1 MKLDA
6 RHLEIIA
13 AIVENGGLTEGA
25 EALGKSQPSVSR
37 TVAMLEARVGAR
49 LFEKNRR
56 PLQPTDLCLA
66 LAVEGRKVLAANQ
79 TASALVRRYIDGKS
93 GVVRVGGTPFFMDG
107 VISAMIAEFQRAYP
121 EIRIEQ
127 SYAYAADLSRQLDS
141 NALDVAICPMDPAA
155 LPEKLAFSALLDGR
169 NVIACSPTHPLAG
182 KSSLRLTEIAPYPW
196 IAPPVESPLYQDL
209 RSILAGIGMTDFK
222 VSFSGGTLASI
233 LNILARSDAL
243 TVLPYSVVFML
254 RRQQALAALPIRINH
269 PERSLGQMW
278 SPAQSD
284 RPSVRRF
291 RRFID
296 AEFSNLRTTIM
307 KHEQNSLWRR

>member
-13 AIVENGGLTEGA
+13 AIVDHGGLTEGA

-37 TVAMLEARVGAR
+37 TVAMLESRVGAR

-56 PLQPTDLCLA
+56 PLQPTDLCHA
-66 LAVEGRKVLAANQ
+66 LAVEGRKVLAANNA
-79 TASALVRRYIDGKS
+79 ASALVRRYIDGKS

-107 VISAMIAEFQRAYP
+107 VISNMIAEFQRAYP

-127 SYAYAADLSRQLDS
+127 SYAYAAELSRQLES
-141 NALDVAICPMDPAA
+141 SALDIAVCPVDPSA
-155 LPEKLAFSALLDGR
+155 LPENLAFSPLLDGR
-169 NVIACSPTHPLAG
+169 NVIACAQTHPLAG
-182 KSSLRLTEIAPYPW
+182 KPSLRLTEIAPYPW
-196 IAPPVESPLYQDL
+196 IAPPVDSPLYQDL

-233 LNILARSDAL
+233 TNILTRSDAL
-243 TVLPYSVVFML
+243 TVLPYSVVFMQ

-269 PERSLGQMW
+269 PQRSLGLMW
-278 SPAQSD
+278 NPAQAE

-291 RRFID
+291 RRFVD
-296 AEFSNLRTTIM
+296 TEFANLRSTIT